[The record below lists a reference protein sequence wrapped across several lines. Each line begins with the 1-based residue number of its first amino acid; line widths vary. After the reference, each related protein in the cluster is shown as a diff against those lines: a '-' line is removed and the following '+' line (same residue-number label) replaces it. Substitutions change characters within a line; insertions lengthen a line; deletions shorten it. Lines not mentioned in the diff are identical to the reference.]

1 MQMVLGFH
9 GRGRIIELRHSSTTS
24 RPRPTPLG
32 RDQHGSIYKAQI
44 IQSSTPVHRTYKINP
59 KPTLTPV
66 HKINTQTD
74 TKSTRNQPQHQY
86 TKSTHQINPKHT
98 STPVHKTHTSRPRS
112 TNPSRDRQAQPLNQ
126 PPPRRDRQAQ
136 PLNQPPP
143 RRDRQ
148 AQATESTS
156 LAVNHHFPTA
166 NPSPPFRASTE
177 N

>member
-74 TKSTRNQPQHQY
+74 TKSTRNQPQHKY

-136 PLNQPPP
+136 
-143 RRDRQ
+143 
-148 AQATESTS
+148 ATESTS